1 MSVLRIPPSSAHIW
15 GSTFGCT
22 GWPEMSAQFPR
33 VDNPKAAE
41 GRAAHELLAA
51 LVEFA
56 VEGGNPSTNRKFTVG
71 QEVASGVIC
80 TDEMFDAVLDCVT
93 DFMDVYNGLVSQGL
107 KPTYGIETEITAA
120 RIHPDLKGRVDLWLY
135 VPRNEGHLYVWD
147 FKYGHAVVEAHNSWQ
162 NICYA
167 TGKSE
172 DLKLGAKLDTWV
184 HMRIVQPRAYHIKGI
199 SREWLTSLKVV
210 LDHAQIMHDRAAK
223 IFAGEGKT
231 NTGDHCK
238 YCTARH
244 VCGEAQRAAMLAVEY
259 SGNPVPEPLDN
270 EALGLELRTLQRA
283 STALKSRVTGLEA
296 QAETLIR
303 QGQIVPGFKL
313 IPAKGREAW
322 TKPDGQV
329 MNLGKMYGVDVSTPK
344 LITPKQA
351 RNAGIDAEVVA
362 EYAAYPDGGHKLT
375 VTNSDEAKQTF
386 SQSQNEDLIT

>member
-1 MSVLRIPPSSAHIW
+1 MLDLRIPPSSAEIW
-15 GSTFGCT
+15 GSTHGCT
-22 GWPEMSAQFPR
+22 GWPEMSAKFPQ

-56 VEGGNPSTNRKFTVG
+56 VEGGNPSANRKFTVG
-71 QEVASGVIC
+71 QEIATGVIC

-93 DFMDVYNGLVSQGL
+93 DFMGVYSGLVSQGET
-107 KPTYGIETEITAA
+107 PTYGIEAKIGAM
-120 RIHPDLKGRVDLWLY
+120 RIHPSLKGRVDLWLY
-135 VPRNEGHLYVWD
+135 VARNEGHLYVWD
-147 FKYGHAVVEAHNSWQ
+147 FKYGHAVVEACHSWQ

-167 TGKSE
+167 TGISE
-172 DLKLGAKLDTWV
+172 DLLLGTKLDTWV
-184 HMRIVQPRAYHIKGI
+184 HMRIVQPRAYHIDGI
-199 SREWLTSLKVV
+199 VREWRISLEIV

-231 NTGDHCK
+231 NSGNHCK
-238 YCTARH
+238 YCVARH
-244 VCGEAQRAAMLAVEY
+244 ACGSAQRAAMLSVEY

-283 STALKSRVTGLEA
+283 ATALKSRVTGLEA

-303 QGQIVPGFKL
+303 RGEIIPGFKL
-313 IPAKGREAW
+313 KPAKGREAW

-329 MNLGKMYGVDVSTPK
+329 MNLGKMYEVDVSTPK

-351 RNAGIDAEVVA
+351 RAAGIDAEVIA
-362 EYAAYPDGGHKLT
+362 EYAAYPDAGHKLT
-375 VTNSDEAKQTF
+375 AINSDEAKETF
-386 SQSQNEDLIT
+386 SQ